1 MFERA
6 VLHLDLDSFF
16 VSVERLKN
24 SELQGKPLI
33 IGGSSQ
39 RGVVAS
45 CSYEA
50 RHFGV
55 RSAMPMKMA
64 LRLCPDAI
72 VLRGDMESYS
82 QHSKIISEIIKE
94 QAPVFEKSSIDEFY
108 LDLSGMD
115 QYIGCWK
122 WSNELRERVIRESG
136 LPISFGLASNKLI
149 SKMSTSEAKPNGA
162 KMIEQG
168 AEKAFIWPMSVKKI
182 PSIGKAT
189 YKKLSFMGV
198 RKIETL
204 ANIPQGLLQR
214 EFGKNGV
221 GLWRK
226 ANAIDDRPVVPY
238 QERKSMSTERTF
250 STDTIDVQF
259 LKDRLTDMCFKL
271 AFELRQKKKLC
282 SCVTVKIRYT
292 DFNTYTKQY
301 SIPYTANDNILLE
314 QAHRLFEQL
323 YQRRQLVRLI
333 GLRFS
338 GLVHGNQQIDL
349 FENNIRESQL
359 LQQLD
364 HIRTRFGKNAIQRGS
379 AVHPPKRQ
387 NEQEKE
393 GE

>member
-24 SELQGKPLI
+24 SALQGRPLI

-72 VLRGDMESYS
+72 VLKGDMESYS
-82 QHSKIISEIIKE
+82 KHSKLVSEIIKE

-108 LDLSGMD
+108 LDLTGMD
-115 QYIGCWK
+115 KYIGCWK
-122 WSNELRERVIRESG
+122 WSTELRERVIRESG

-149 SKMSTSEAKPNGA
+149 SKMGTSEAKPNGS
-162 KMIEQG
+162 KMIIQG

-204 ANIPQGLLQR
+204 AAIPPNLLQR
-214 EFGKNGV
+214 EFGKNGMS
-221 GLWRK
+221 LWRK
-226 ANAIDDRPVVPY
+226 ANAIDESPVVAY
-238 QERKSMSTERTF
+238 HERKSISTERTF
-250 STDTIDVQF
+250 RADTIDVRF
-259 LKDRLTDMCFKL
+259 LKDKLTEMCFKL
-271 AFELRQKKKLC
+271 AFELRQKQKLC
-282 SCVTVKIRYT
+282 SCVTIKIRYT
-292 DFNTYTKQY
+292 DFNTYTKQCT
-301 SIPYTANDNILLE
+301 IPYTSNDNLLLE
-314 QAHRLFEQL
+314 QAHRLFEEL
-323 YQRRQLVRLI
+323 YKRRQLVRLI

-338 GLVHGNQQIDL
+338 SLVHGNQQINL
-349 FENNIRESQL
+349 FENNIKESQL

-364 HIRTRFGKNAIQRGS
+364 HIRKRFGNNAIQRGS
-379 AVHPPKRQ
+379 SISPPKPKHDDDKPQ
-387 NEQEKE
+387 
-393 GE
+393 

>member
-149 SKMSTSEAKPNGA
+149 SKMSTS
-162 KMIEQG
+162 
-168 AEKAFIWPMSVKKI
+168 
-182 PSIGKAT
+182 
-189 YKKLSFMGV
+189 
-198 RKIETL
+198 
-204 ANIPQGLLQR
+204 
-214 EFGKNGV
+214 
-221 GLWRK
+221 
-226 ANAIDDRPVVPY
+226 
-238 QERKSMSTERTF
+238 
-250 STDTIDVQF
+250 
-259 LKDRLTDMCFKL
+259 
-271 AFELRQKKKLC
+271 
-282 SCVTVKIRYT
+282 
-292 DFNTYTKQY
+292 
-301 SIPYTANDNILLE
+301 
-314 QAHRLFEQL
+314 
-323 YQRRQLVRLI
+323 
-333 GLRFS
+333 
-338 GLVHGNQQIDL
+338 
-349 FENNIRESQL
+349 
-359 LQQLD
+359 
-364 HIRTRFGKNAIQRGS
+364 
-379 AVHPPKRQ
+379 
-387 NEQEKE
+387 
-393 GE
+393 